1 MLNSLHT
8 SKKSCNFASKIAK
21 DTTMEAALRQNYQ
34 ERKYHSL
41 NEFADKSAKK
51 LSQHNGMNDIRERE
65 RLIDPDWKEQP
76 MRPWSE
82 VYADLCREV
91 GHAYGLNDIQEA

>member
-1 MLNSLHT
+1 
-8 SKKSCNFASKIAK
+8 
-21 DTTMEAALRQNYQ
+21 MEATVKHNYDSDVNVID
-34 ERKYHSL
+34 RP
-41 NEFADKSAKK
+41 
-51 LSQHNGMNDIRERE
+51 
-65 RLIDPDWKEQP
+65 LIDPDWKEQP

>member
-1 MLNSLHT
+1 MSVFC
-8 SKKSCNFASKIAK
+8 CNFASKIAK
-21 DTTMEAALRQNYQ
+21 DTKMEATVRQNYQ

-41 NEFADKSAKK
+41 DEFADKSAKK
-51 LSQHNGMNDIRERE
+51 LSQHYGMSDIRERE